1 MAQRKPVRVD
11 DATVFVPAGAKIID
25 LVPQDVQSVTTQE
38 GALIPREAFA
48 RVPVPD
54 GFETNLSA
62 INKGGMTQASI
73 ARNPT

>member
-11 DATVFVPAGAKIID
+11 NVTVFVPASAKIID
-25 LVPQDVQSVTTQE
+25 LVPQDMKSVTTQE

-54 GFETNLSA
+54 GFETNLSS